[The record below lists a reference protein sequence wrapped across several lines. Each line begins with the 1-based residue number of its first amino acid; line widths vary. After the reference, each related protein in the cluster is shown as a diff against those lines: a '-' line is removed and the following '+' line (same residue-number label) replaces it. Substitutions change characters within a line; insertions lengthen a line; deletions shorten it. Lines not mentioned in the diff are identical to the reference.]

1 MKRMRVTHLEKK
13 KKPKTRPKNIMNF
26 FVVKMRRVIDG
37 EFCDQRASIIETQN
51 IPSYHKLKG
60 IIKIKFLA
68 FFLGEN

>member
-1 MKRMRVTHLEKK
+1 LRRK